1 VVDVLLLFYKYFVFG
16 AVMDITKF
24 MKLGIEIKHKG
35 THQLS
40 LGLVFIYPMLPCLK
54 NLHSLYFSLH
64 TL

>member
-1 VVDVLLLFYKYFVFG
+1 
-16 AVMDITKF
+16 MDITKF